1 MCYGIGMGGWV
12 DLDGCERVP
21 YGPCTLS
28 QVGKSRWIRF
38 LRFLFFFFFLRKW
51 FIRDVGQSVLS
62 ALKHYEST
70 TYECYT

>member
-38 LRFLFFFFFLRKW
+38 LRFLFFFFFFCESGLLEMS
-51 FIRDVGQSVLS
+51 VSQS
-62 ALKHYEST
+62 
-70 TYECYT
+70 